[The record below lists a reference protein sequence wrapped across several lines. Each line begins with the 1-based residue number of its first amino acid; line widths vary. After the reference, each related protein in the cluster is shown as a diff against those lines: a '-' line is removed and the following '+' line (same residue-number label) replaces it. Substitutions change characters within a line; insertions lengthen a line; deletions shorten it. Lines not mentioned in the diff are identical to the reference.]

1 MKHLTS
7 LVGAAMLLAF
17 TATGACAEGFGITE
31 WSARGMSLAGG
42 LVARADDASAVAY
55 NPAGITQLPGTTLM
69 FGSALSLPSGS
80 IETRVGAKTIDTDAK
95 DDYWILP
102 HLYVTHQMNDTLWL
116 GVGIFPRFGLGNGF
130 PGNWPGGAGMTDV
143 VVHTITVN
151 PNLVWK
157 INEHV
162 SVAAG
167 LEFTGGDMTLKQH
180 YSVPRLG
187 DNRSKLK
194 GQGGALGAN
203 LALHLRF
210 NEQWSA
216 GLTYRSR
223 MALNIHGN
231 ARWDRQLGQQFGAAL
246 PSVRFMQDSDLHGTM
261 SLPDTIAL
269 GVAWKARPNLSF
281 EADVV
286 YNTWSNY
293 RHLDIYL
300 EDAADTV
307 LLQPK
312 HWRDTWAF
320 SGSVEYKPLDWLALR
335 AGYTYETSPMNHANA
350 DYLVPSNGRQY
361 FTLGAG
367 FFWDKWTLDLG
378 YTFIKVRDLNYDQ
391 SAAVKAASPIPT
403 VLPGRSHNVH
413 AHNFGVS
420 LGYKF

>member
-7 LVGAAMLLAF
+7 LIGAALVLAV
-17 TATGACAEGFGITE
+17 TSSGARAEGFGITE
-31 WSARGMSLAGG
+31 WSARGMALAGG
-42 LVARADDASAVAY
+42 MVARADDASAVAY

-80 IETRVGAKTIDTDAK
+80 IETRMGGRTSNTDAK
-95 DDYWILP
+95 KDYWILP
-102 HLYVTHQMNDTLWL
+102 HFYVTHQMTDSLWL
-116 GVGIFPRFGLGNGF
+116 GAGVFPRFGLGNSF
-130 PGNWPGGAGMTDV
+130 PGNWPGSAGMTDV

-151 PNLVWK
+151 PNIAWK
-157 INEHV
+157 INDHIAF
-162 SVAAG
+162 AAG
-167 LEFTGGDMTLKQH
+167 VEFSGGDMTLKQH
-180 YSVPRLG
+180 YQLG
-187 DNRSKLK
+187 AFGNRSKLK

-203 LALHLRF
+203 LALHVRF
-210 NEQWSA
+210 NDQWAA

-223 MALNIHGN
+223 MALNIHGK
-231 ARWDRQLGQQFGAAL
+231 ARWDRQIGAAVP
-246 PSVRFMQDSDLHGTM
+246 PSNPLRFMQDSDLHGAM
-261 SLPDTIAL
+261 SLPDTLAL
-269 GVAWKARPNLSF
+269 GVAWKASPNLSF

-286 YNTWSNY
+286 CNTWSNY

-307 LLQPK
+307 LVQPK

-320 SGSVEYKPLDWLALR
+320 SGSVEYKPLRWLALR

-367 FFWDKWTLDLG
+367 FFWERWALDVG

-391 SAAVKAASPIPT
+391 AAAAQNHSVIHT

-413 AHNFGVS
+413 AHNVGVS
-420 LGYKF
+420 LGYNF